1 MFTDQY
7 PSDKPL
13 HICKECGFEIERNGH
28 SRICPFYTYK
38 SWQDFNASEQKKILE
53 ESAKQGAE
61 DQERLT
67 NTPSI

>member
-7 PSDKPL
+7 PADKPL
-13 HICKECGFEIERNGH
+13 HICKECSFEIERNGH
-28 SRICPFYTYK
+28 APICSFYTYK
-38 SWQDFNASEQKKILE
+38 SWQDFNSSEQKKILE

-61 DQERLT
+61 DQDKLT